1 MMVVYGI
8 VSRSGPELNSWAIRN
23 APFDGGAVVCW
34 GDSLVS
40 GVGAESGTDTYPAQ
54 LGRELGRAVLADG
67 TPGITT
73 GEALAELRRGRGPQ
87 GAGLVIVTLGGN
99 DMLHRV
105 GLQTTLANLAAIFQE
120 LQASGSMVAFTA
132 IEGPMSA
139 ARGRE
144 MAKLCER
151 QGVIL
156 VPDVLGGI
164 LNDGSLK
171 SDPIHP
177 NGSGYAIMAERVAR
191 TVRPFL

>member
-1 MMVVYGI
+1 
-8 VSRSGPELNSWAIRN
+8 
-23 APFDGGAVVCW
+23 
-34 GDSLVS
+34 
-40 GVGAESGTDTYPAQ
+40 
-54 LGRELGRAVLADG
+54 
-67 TPGITT
+67 
-73 GEALAELRRGRGPQ
+73 
-87 GAGLVIVTLGGN
+87 
-99 DMLHRV
+99 MLHRV